1 MKIITL
7 TLNPAFDVHCRA
19 DGFAPY
25 RESIVEITS
34 RDAGGKGVNI
44 SRALTASGIDNTAVV
59 LVGDE
64 NADELCRLLADEDIR
79 TVPVRTHGRIREN
92 ITLHHSDKPET
103 RISFGG
109 FTSTDAIL
117 SEIVRAV
124 GEIDENTVLTFT
136 GSIPHGIT
144 TAAVLDMLCSF
155 RQRGARLVIDSRSL
169 TIADLVALSP
179 WLIKPNKDEAE
190 AYTGRIITTAADA
203 AEIAISLRDSGIE
216 NVLISLGHDGAVL
229 ATEGECLRAI
239 APTVTVTS
247 TVGAGDSAIAG
258 FIAAATSAC
267 PSHAAARL
275 ALAVAYGTAACLR
288 PGTLPPTPTAIAEI
302 AASVRITRLK

>member
-44 SRALTASGIDNTAVV
+44 SRALTANAIESTAVV

-64 NADELCRLLADEDIR
+64 NGDELCRLLADESIR
-79 TVPVRTHGRIREN
+79 TIPVRTHGRIREN
-92 ITLHHSDKPET
+92 ITLHESDKPET

-109 FTSTDAIL
+109 FTATADTL

-124 GEIDENTVLTFT
+124 GEIDENTVLTLT
-136 GSIPHGIT
+136 GSIPRGIDPD
-144 TAAVLDMLCSF
+144 AVIDMLRGFKS
-155 RQRGARLVIDSRSL
+155 RGARLVIDSRSL
-169 TIADLVALSP
+169 TLDRIVGLSP

-190 AYTGRIITTAADA
+190 VYTGKAIDSAADA
-203 AEIAISLRDSGIE
+203 AKIAARLCDRGIE
-216 NVLISLGHDGAVL
+216 NVMISLGGDGAVL
-229 ATEGECLRAI
+229 ATGGECLYAI
-239 APTVTVTS
+239 APQIRSAS

-258 FIAAATSAC
+258 FIAAGITADTAT
-267 PSHAAARL
+267 PTARL
-275 ALAVAYGTAACLR
+275 TLAVAYGTAACLR
-288 PGTLPPTPTAIAEI
+288 PGTLPPLPSDVAEI
-302 AASVRITRLK
+302 AASVKIHTL